1 MKQTTLASGLIV
13 AVAASLAA
21 GALFG
26 LLAAVAGA
34 APALKLVASG
44 LGLGYVLYLLG
55 VSGERTGR
63 ITTVAGWCLI
73 TCIAWAFT
81 PTLTVYVLIQLGLLW
96 LVRSLYHHSGLLPA
110 LADMGLTVLGLA
122 AAVWA
127 VQRTGS
133 VFLATWCFFLVQA
146 LWPLIPQPRGR
157 HKREPA
163 AMLQPAGGFESA
175 HRAAVAALRKLADK
189 A

>member
-1 MKQTTLASGLIV
+1 MKQTTLTNGLIV

-21 GALFG
+21 GAMFS
-26 LLAAVAGA
+26 LLAGVAGA
-34 APALKLVASG
+34 APALKLVASA
-44 LGLGYVLYLLG
+44 LGLGYVIYLLG

-63 ITTVAGWCLI
+63 VTAVAGWCLI
-73 TCIAWAFT
+73 TCIAWAVA
-81 PTLTVYVLIQLGLLW
+81 PTLSVYLLIQLGLLW

-127 VQRTGS
+127 LQRTGS
-133 VFLATWCFFLVQA
+133 VFLTTWCFFLVQA
-146 LWPLIPQPRGR
+146 LWPLIPQPRRR
-157 HKREPA
+157 HNRQPA
-163 AMLQPAGGFESA
+163 AVLQPACGFESA
-175 HRAAVAALRKLADK
+175 HRAAEAALRKLADK